1 MSIKSLSQSLKPFA
15 AIILLQFC
23 YAGMTILSKVAL
35 NKGTIPYVLGVYR
48 HAIAFAVISPFA
60 VVLERKTRPKM
71 SSSVFVKIILLALLE
86 PVIGQNL
93 FFTGLKFTTATFAN
107 ALWNIV
113 PAFTFVMAWIFR
125 LEKVNIG
132 RVHSQVKVLGTIVT
146 VGGAMVMT
154 LVNGPVLSFP
164 WTKAKYSHHAASND
178 GNSVKGALMITIGCL
193 SSSCFYIL
201 QAITLKAYPAEIS
214 LTALICLMGAIEGS
228 IAALALEWH
237 NPAAWSMHFNS
248 MLIVAIYSGIVCS
261 GFGYYVTGMVVKE
274 RGPVFVTSFLPL
286 NLVLVAILGSFILS
300 DMIYL
305 GMVIGAVLIVVG
317 LYMVL
322 SGKMKDHLISESSN
336 QVLEPKNEH
345 YSTVLSENKKIS
357 SQEIVAV
364 DGTRG
369 RTGNESV

>member
-1 MSIKSLSQSLKPFA
+1 
-15 AIILLQFC
+15 
-23 YAGMTILSKVAL
+23 MTILSKFAL
-35 NKGTIPYVLGVYR
+35 NKGTSPYVLGVYR

-60 VVLERKTRPKM
+60 VVLER
-71 SSSVFVKIILLALLE
+71 

-93 FFTGLKFTTATFAN
+93 FYTGMKFTTATFAN

-125 LEKVNIG
+125 LEKVDIG

-164 WTKAKYSHHAASND
+164 WTKAKGSHHAASND
-178 GNSVKGALMITIGCL
+178 GNSVKGALMITMGCV

-228 IAALALEWH
+228 FAALALEWH
-237 NPAAWSMHFNS
+237 NPAAW
-248 MLIVAIYSGIVCS
+248 
-261 GFGYYVTGMVVKE
+261 
-274 RGPVFVTSFLPL
+274 
-286 NLVLVAILGSFILS
+286 
-300 DMIYL
+300 
-305 GMVIGAVLIVVG
+305 VIGAVLIVVG

-322 SGKMKDHLISESSN
+322 SGKSKDHLISESSD
-336 QVLEPKNEH
+336 QVLETKNEH

-364 DGTRG
+364 DGARG